1 LFRLEVAV
9 LAADGS
15 SEVIGVGMAQSH
27 DYGDKAVYQAQQN
40 AIKYVL
46 IEAFAIPTSDGR
58 DMDAREASEIPA
70 PTDPWPVLW
79 ERARIFKAWDDKERQ
94 AAILAA
100 MKYLGIEEITELE
113 HTERVF
119 SHLVAEYEK
128 RPTEGQEAM
137 PV

>member
-1 LFRLEVAV
+1 
-9 LAADGS
+9 
-15 SEVIGVGMAQSH
+15 
-27 DYGDKAVYQAQQN
+27 
-40 AIKYVL
+40 
-46 IEAFAIPTSDGR
+46 
-58 DMDAREASEIPA
+58 MDAREASEIPA